1 MVVHTGE
8 LDESLAVRVDDVLAG
23 HLGQRGT
30 GAAHRFGF
38 ERLDGLLGRLDRLEH
53 ERAEAEVR
61 EPSADPIVNLDPCAL
76 EVVVVGRSGV
86 PAIEPATLREGGGML
101 HERHALAFDRV
112 CYQRLGPIVQPA
124 ELVEDRAQRRM
135 VVTVTRRYVPAEG
148 PQLGLEVAEREDLLG
163 RFVRLE
169 LVAIDD
175 DQ

>member
-1 MVVHTGE
+1 MEQIQVLDAGERVAKTGGN
-8 LDESLAVRVDDVLAG
+8 R
-23 HLGQRGT
+23 R
-30 GAAHRFGF
+30 
-38 ERLDGLLGRLDRLEH
+38 RLEH

-86 PAIEPATLREGGGML
+86 PAIEPATLREGGGVL

-112 CYQRLGPIVQPA
+112 CYQRLGPIVKPA

-135 VVTVTRRYVPAEG
+135 VVTVTRSDVPAEG